1 MKLVE
6 IKWLDADNEAGWV
19 EYDKHHYQVV
29 EETVSYGLLVDA
41 GENFTVL
48 SMCYNP
54 EAEQWI
60 NLHRIPNGMI
70 IQMRVIEEV

>member
-6 IKWLDADNEAGWV
+6 VKWVDADNEAGWV
-19 EYDKHHYQVV
+19 EYDNKEYQKV
-29 EETVSYGLLVDA
+29 EPTVSYGLLVDA
-41 GENFTVL
+41 GENFTVI
-48 SMCYNP
+48 STCYNP

-70 IQMRVIEEV
+70 LGVRIIEEV